1 MRFFFFIF
9 ITIIVFGCVRSKE
22 IPEGILSQNEMRKLM
37 WDLMRADA
45 FVTDFIEKDSTRDK
59 KQESAI
65 LYEEI
70 FSLHST
76 TQEAFKKSVAFY
88 ESRPDLFKPI
98 ADSLKS
104 DEKKAMEYPEKKVQL
119 DTTLEKMRLR
129 KSRIKK

>member
-1 MRFFFFIF
+1 MRTFLFIF
-9 ITIIVFGCVRSKE
+9 LTVSVFGCIRNKE

-45 FVTDFIEKDSTRDK
+45 FVADFIKDSTRDK

-76 TQEAFKKSVAFY
+76 TQETFKNSLAYY
-88 ESRPDLFKPI
+88 ESHPDLFKPI
-98 ADSLKS
+98 ADSLKG
-104 DEKKAMEYPEKKVQL
+104 DERKAMEYPEKKLRL
-119 DTTLEKMRLR
+119 DTTLKKMRLG